1 LPVIQTPAGE
11 DAEAAQRPA
20 WQWLLIGAGFVLAVF
35 VPLALLAA
43 PLGVALARRIVAGP
57 ALSAVLAGAPVL
69 AAFLLAAWAAGAV
82 VGRFG
87 LRAKR
92 PTAALSG
99 ALGGSVLLGLV
110 LLRGGF
116 GGLAALIS
124 VSLVLLGSGA
134 GLAWLGAGF
143 GLRRRPG
150 ALHS

>member
-57 ALSAVLAGAPVL
+57 PLSAVLAGAPVL

>member
-11 DAEAAQRPA
+11 DAEAAERPA

-43 PLGVALARRIVAGP
+43 PLGVALSRRVSAGP
-57 ALSAVLAGAPVL
+57 ALSAALAGAPVL
-69 AAFLLAAWAAGAV
+69 GAFLLAAFAAGAV

-92 PTAALSG
+92 HIAALSG
-99 ALGGSVLLGLV
+99 ALGASVLLGLV

-116 GGLAALIS
+116 GGVGALLL
-124 VSLVLLGSGA
+124 VSFVLLGSGA
-134 GLAWLGAGF
+134 ALAWLGARF
-143 GLRRRPG
+143 GVRRRPG
-150 ALHS
+150 GLRG